1 MAVSAARASSSTP
14 VHRREPTAP
23 ARTRRRWPAR
33 LGVGAAATAVTLTV
47 LAGPAAAQGEVDP
60 IQVNLDNV
68 WILLAAVL
76 VIFMQA
82 GFALVEAGLTRA
94 KSVANIMM
102 KNLMDF
108 CVGAVAFLAV
118 GFAIAYGGS
127 LDGFGMFFGADGFF
141 LGDGA
146 FTYGNLTV
154 PVFFTFQVAFAA
166 TAATIVSG
174 AMAERTKFR
183 AYLIYSFVISLVIYP
198 VVVRWQWGGGWLF
211 QGEGLPTGYHDF
223 AGSSLVHMVGGV
235 ASFWGARA
243 LGPRLGKY
251 APDGTPRAILGH
263 NIPFAILG
271 CFILLVGWYGF
282 NPGSELAADGAIGG
296 IAVTTTMAGAMGA
309 ITAMCTIWLRTG
321 KPDVAMTGNGLLAGL
336 VGITAGTAAVTPQA
350 ALIIGGIAG
359 VLVVYAVDFFDR
371 VVKVDDPVGAISVH
385 GVCGAFGTIA
395 VGLFA
400 REDVE
405 GFWKQGL
412 FYGGGTDQLVTQVV
426 GVVAIATW
434 VSITAWALF
443 AALKAFG
450 GLRVSEEEELAG
462 LDVLEHG
469 APGYGEGFGSF
480 ATGLGPTGVA
490 TDVVPRH
497 TSG

>member
-1 MAVSAARASSSTP
+1 MTHPPIEPRSKASRW
-14 VHRREPTAP
+14 RRK
-23 ARTRRRWPAR
+23 
-33 LGVGAAATAVTLTV
+33 LLVGSGAAMAGIVVLPSLTGI
-47 LAGPAAAQGEVDP
+47 AGAQDVDP
-60 IQVNLDNV
+60 VQINLDNV
-68 WILLAAVL
+68 YILLSAVL

-102 KNLMDF
+102 KNLIDF
-108 CVGAVAFLAV
+108 CAGGIAFAAV

-166 TAATIVSG
+166 TTATIVSG
-174 AMAERTKFR
+174 AMAERTKF
-183 AYLIYSFVISLVIYP
+183 ATYLIYSFVISLIIYP

-211 QGEGLPTGYHDF
+211 QGAGPLPTPYHDF
-223 AGSSLVHMVGGV
+223 AGSSIVHMVGGV
-235 ASFWGARA
+235 ASFWGAKL
-243 LGPRLGKY
+243 LGPRIGKY
-251 APDGTPRAILGH
+251 GPDGKPRAILGH

-296 IAVTTTMAGAMGA
+296 IAVTTTLAACAGAL
-309 ITAMCTIWLRTG
+309 TAMATIWFRTG
-321 KPDVAMTGNGLLAGL
+321 KPDVGMTGNGLLAGL
-336 VGITAGTAAVTPQA
+336 VGITAATAAVTPPYA
-350 ALIIGGIAG
+350 ILIGGIAG
-359 VLVVYAVDFFDR
+359 VLVVFSVEFFDR

-400 REDVE
+400 SQDVE
-405 GFWKQGL
+405 GFWKQGFL
-412 FYGGGTDQLVTQVV
+412 LGGGTDQLVAQLM
-426 GVVAIATW
+426 GVFAIIAWTSAT
-434 VSITAWALF
+434 SFLLF
-443 AALKAFG
+443 FTLKKTI

-462 LDVLEHG
+462 LDIFEHG
-469 APGYGEGFGSF
+469 SPGYGEGFGSF
-480 ATGLGPTGVA
+480 
-490 TDVVPRH
+490 VPMPPS
-497 TSG
+497 SGMASTASASTPSNK

>member
-1 MAVSAARASSSTP
+1 MHP
-14 VHRREPTAP
+14 EPQPP
-23 ARTRRRWPAR
+23 ARRRRRRQILA
-33 LGVGAAATAVTLTV
+33 GIGTTAILM
-47 LAGPAAAQGEVDP
+47 LAMAGPAAAQAEEVDP
-60 IQVNLDNV
+60 VQVNLDNV

-102 KNLMDF
+102 KNLIDF
-108 CVGAVAFLAV
+108 CAGAVAFLAL

-127 LDGFGMFFGADGFF
+127 LDGFGKFLGADGFF

-154 PVFFTFQVAFAA
+154 PVFFMFQVAFAA

-183 AYLIYSFVISLVIYP
+183 AYLIFSFVISLFIYP

-211 QGEGLPTGYHDF
+211 QGEGLPTAYHDF
-223 AGSSLVHMVGGV
+223 AGSSIVHMVGGI
-235 ASFWGARA
+235 AAFWGAKA

-251 APDGTPRAILGH
+251 GPDGKARAILGH

-282 NPGSELAADGAIGG
+282 NPGSELAADAAIGG
-296 IAVTTTMAGAMGA
+296 IAVTTTAAGAMGA
-309 ITAMCTIWLRTG
+309 LTAMFTVWLRSG
-321 KPDVAMTGNGLLAGL
+321 KPDVGMAGNGLLAGL

-350 ALIIGGIAG
+350 ALIIGGLAG
-359 VLVVYAVDFFDR
+359 IIVVVAVSFFDN
-371 VVKVDDPVGAISVH
+371 VLKVDDPVGAISVH
-385 GVCGAFGTIA
+385 GVCGAFGTIC

-400 REDVE
+400 RDDVE
-405 GFWKQGL
+405 GFWQQGL
-412 FYGGGTDQLVTQVV
+412 FYGGGTDQLVAQII
-426 GVVAIATW
+426 GVLAIAAW
-434 VSITAWALF
+434 VTVTSIILF
-443 AALKAFG
+443 GALKAFG

-462 LDVLEHG
+462 LDVEEHG
-469 APGYGEGFGSF
+469 SPGYGEGFGSF
-480 ATGLGPTGVA
+480 LPGPGVSLGNGAPAVRPSTPVG
-490 TDVVPRH
+490 
-497 TSG
+497 SS